1 MAFCP
6 NCGAETTGRF
16 CGNCGAAVE
25 SGSSTPAPE
34 SSLGSQG
41 GRRAEQEPIQSGLA
55 DHEAGA
61 LCYIPGAGF
70 LLSIVFLVLAPYNT
84 NRNVRFHA
92 FQGLFLGVAVFAG
105 SIVVAILA
113 ILPILGPLLAVM
125 FWVLTIIGFLFLA
138 WQTYQQQRIVVPVIG
153 PLAEEQAGR

>member
-1 MAFCP
+1 M
-6 NCGAETTGRF
+6 
-16 CGNCGAAVE
+16 
-25 SGSSTPAPE
+25 
-34 SSLGSQG
+34 
-41 GRRAEQEPIQSGLA
+41 
-55 DHEAGA
+55 
-61 LCYIPGAGF
+61 
-70 LLSIVFLVLAPYNT
+70 
-84 NRNVRFHA
+84 
-92 FQGLFLGVAVFAG
+92 AVFAG